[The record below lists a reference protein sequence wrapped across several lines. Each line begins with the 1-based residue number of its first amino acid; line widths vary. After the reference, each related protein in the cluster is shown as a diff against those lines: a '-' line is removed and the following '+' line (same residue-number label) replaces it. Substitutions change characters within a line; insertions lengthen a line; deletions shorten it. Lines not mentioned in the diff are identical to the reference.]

1 MKRLVVVS
9 MSGGLDST
17 TLCAKALSEGNT
29 VLPVNFSYGQK
40 NICEIIAQNNLHDY
54 FKSIYGDK
62 ILETVNIDL
71 TSSIKNSIQTWQER
85 RDDGSLEAKTEL
97 GYYMPSRNLV
107 FMAISAV
114 IGEIIALDSNI
125 EHISLGLG
133 IHKHSDIYARDYWD
147 ISPEFA
153 KRLTHLLELND
164 VVKVDVYAPYADVY
178 KKGIIE
184 DTIRLKVP
192 YDMTWTCYNPIR
204 DLESEDIKY
213 VPCLECEACKER
225 EIQAIG
231 TLLEGKINQY
241 CLTIKPDVNAGA
253 TAEA

>member
-17 TLCAKALSEGNT
+17 TLCAKALAEGNM

-40 NICEIIAQNNLHDY
+40 NVCEIIAQNKLHKH
-54 FKSIYGDK
+54 FKFIYGDK

-71 TSSIKNSIQTWQER
+71 TTSIKDAVAMWQEN
-85 RDDGSLEAKTEL
+85 RDNGSLEAKTEL

-114 IGEIIALDSNI
+114 IGEIIALDSSI

-133 IHKHSDIYARDYWD
+133 IHKHSDVYARDYWD

-192 YDMTWTCYNPIR
+192 YDMTWTCYDPIR
-204 DLESEDIKY
+204 DLESEITKY

-241 CLTIKPDVNAGA
+241 CLTIKPDVTAGA